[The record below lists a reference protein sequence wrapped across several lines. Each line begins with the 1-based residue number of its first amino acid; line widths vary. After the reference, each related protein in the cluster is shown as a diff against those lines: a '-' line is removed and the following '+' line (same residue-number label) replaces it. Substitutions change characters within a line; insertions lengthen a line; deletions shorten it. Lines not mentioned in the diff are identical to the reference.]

1 MTYGDMIEKIMPEVQ
16 SGSAKPFLI
25 YYDAEGGW
33 HGDFTKNQYGE
44 TFEWVADAINADKAA
59 FVTCGLDFA
68 GGSYP
73 YVYDKVLCQ
82 RMSNE
87 YYIVTGHDTDD
98 EHKKTLALLNFF
110 EDNVTEFSS
119 ETLDFLIDYDRP
131 LKALTGFCPFNMATG
146 HEGWTFNED
155 LAPDAVDAIEQRVAS
170 IINTRKLALG
180 ETELDE
186 AELNKQTQRDVQAAI
201 ESGELGGD
209 TKRVIDGY
217 TEKFSVALA
226 GREVILAVDD
236 TQDVPYL
243 VCTAKWD
250 NAFGVTEYTE
260 GAVTYDYIDAMR
272 DFVDRVDTLLGTL
285 EQERASFMTVQ
296 PTLTA
301 ADCVKGGLDADLK
314 GKVVVIKPDV
324 LSPEYRTA
332 NHQLKIVQGGFG
344 ASPTARGNAVFCKD
358 LYSDKET
365 RFERYDIAGVV
376 DPAKLPQWAKDK
388 LALAEAIK
396 EPSVFA
402 FGGYHFAPHRK
413 FDERDGDF
421 VQQMHNAASDH
432 EMGIATYDWGKAA
445 YSHADFYDASGESEA
460 DIFRC
465 VENGKVYIPSE
476 NELFAYNDEPTPMKA
491 VEEKYAEAR
500 LNKECGNAIDAA
512 LGAVRTPGELAGT
525 SRYDFKTALANLN
538 GRFGEERVTAVLAAI
553 IANNDSDGRYSNANK
568 KWSAGVFDKP
578 VDALKYCD
586 IKTHQTVLDGLVS
599 KVRET
604 STAVQKPA
612 PPKPARAVAEPP
624 KKPSILGDLDASIK
638 EAAQLAERKG
648 GGHTKKRGDLEVK

>member
-1 MTYGDMIEKIMPEVQ
+1 MTYGYMIEKIMPEVQ
-16 SGSAKPFLI
+16 NGGTEPFLI
-25 YYDAEGGW
+25 YHDAEGGW

-44 TFEWVADAINADKAA
+44 NFEWVADAINADKAA
-59 FVTCGLDFA
+59 FVACGLDFA

-73 YVYDKVLCQ
+73 YVFDKVLCQ
-82 RMSNE
+82 RMRNE
-87 YYIVTGHDTDD
+87 YHLITSYDMSA
-98 EHKKTLALLNFF
+98 EHKKIYALLNFF

-226 GREVILAVDD
+226 GREVFLAVDD

-272 DFVDRVDTLLGTL
+272 DFVDRVDTLLIGL
-285 EQERASFMTVQ
+285 KKERASFMTVQ

-344 ASPTARGNAVFCKD
+344 ASPNSRGNAVFCKD

-365 RFERYDIAGVV
+365 RFERYDIAGVI
-376 DPAKLPQWAKDK
+376 DPSKLPQWAKDK
-388 LALAEAIK
+388 LALAEALKEKELRVAENKALKEYGSVIDSAIK
-396 EPSVFA
+396 SGVEGKSV
-402 FGGYHFAPHRK
+402 PLTL
-413 FDERDGDF
+413 ELL
-421 VQQMHNAASDH
+421 
-432 EMGIATYDWGKAA
+432 
-445 YSHADFYDASGESEA
+445 DA
-460 DIFRC
+460 
-465 VENGKVYIPSE
+465 
-476 NELFAYNDEPTPMKA
+476 
-491 VEEKYAEAR
+491 
-500 LNKECGNAIDAA
+500 
-512 LGAVRTPGELAGT
+512 
-525 SRYDFKTALANLN
+525 
-538 GRFGEERVTAVLAAI
+538 RFGKEKTDILLATVALTSLK
-553 IANNDSDGRYSNANK
+553 DDGRISTGNRNWAMSMVEDTGNLKAIPVSSHPAYLDNLIMYARQRDSQEQNK
-568 KWSAGVFDKP
+568 SA
-578 VDALKYCD
+578 LTQN
-586 IKTHQTVLDGLVS
+586 IKATDEL
-599 KVRET
+599 
-604 STAVQKPA
+604 
-612 PPKPARAVAEPP
+612 P
-624 KKPSILGDLDASIK
+624 KKPSLLTDLDASII
-638 EAAQLAERKG
+638 EAAQLAEHKG
-648 GGHTKKRGDLEVK
+648 ANPAKKRGDLEVD